1 MRCAKAKIKLTLN
14 DKLIVVNALVQWSKK
29 TQSQFQSRMYRELA
43 KKLINKNEIDSF
55 DGQELTMMAIALNKA
70 AGSTP
75 NPQYKQMYKQM
86 ARKLMLEK
94 KEFHRIAFQ
103 ELSKRYLYN

>member
-1 MRCAKAKIKLTLN
+1 MRCTKAKIKLTLN
-14 DKLIVVNALVQWSKK
+14 DKLIIVNALVQWSKK
-29 TQSQFQSRMYRELA
+29 TGSRFQSRMNRELA
-43 KKLINKNEIDSF
+43 KKMINKNVIDTF
-55 DGQELTMMAIALNKA
+55 DGQELTMMAIALEQA
-70 AGSTP
+70 AGSSP

-86 ARKLMLEK
+86 ARKLILEK